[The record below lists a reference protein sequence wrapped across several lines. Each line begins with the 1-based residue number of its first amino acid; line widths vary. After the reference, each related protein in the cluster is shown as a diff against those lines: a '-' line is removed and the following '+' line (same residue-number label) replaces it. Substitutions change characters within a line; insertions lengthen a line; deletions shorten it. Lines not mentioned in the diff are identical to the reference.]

1 MNLPQI
7 LIEFKS
13 KAQSIIQRSERGVV
27 AVILKDNTAG
37 AIPFSIYKSLSDVEF
52 EKMSEKNY
60 RYLKLIFDGA
70 PYKVMVAVIP
80 EEDNS
85 YSKALK
91 VLENYKWNYLVVP
104 SANEESTPVISSW
117 IKEQRTNNK
126 KTFKAVLA
134 NHAADCE
141 GIINFTTGNIVSTI
155 TGNEVK
161 LTAAEY
167 CARIAGIVAGL
178 SLSRSLTYYVLT
190 DIISA
195 DIPSNPEELVNKGEL
210 VVLFDG
216 EKYKIAR
223 GINSYTS
230 GNNEDL
236 KKIKVIESKDTVY
249 QDIKTTFEEKYVG
262 KVINDYDN
270 KQNLVAAI
278 VTYFKSM
285 EGDVLDRTYNNSC
298 AISLEDQRSYL
309 LSQGEDTEAMSDI
322 EILQANTGSMVF
334 LTAAIKFVDAM
345 EDLKMEINM

>member
-80 EEDNS
+80 EEDNN

-210 VVLFDG
+210 VILFDG
-216 EKYKIAR
+216 EKHKIAR

>member
-1 MNLPQI
+1 M
-7 LIEFKS
+7 
-13 KAQSIIQRSERGVV
+13 
-27 AVILKDNTAG
+27 
-37 AIPFSIYKSLSDVEF
+37 
-52 EKMSEKNY
+52 
-60 RYLKLIFDGA
+60 
-70 PYKVMVAVIP
+70 
-80 EEDNS
+80 
-85 YSKALK
+85 
-91 VLENYKWNYLVVP
+91 
-104 SANEESTPVISSW
+104 
-117 IKEQRTNNK
+117 
-126 KTFKAVLA
+126 
-134 NHAADCE
+134 
-141 GIINFTTGNIVSTI
+141 
-155 TGNEVK
+155 K

-210 VVLFDG
+210 VILFDG

>member
-80 EEDNS
+80 EEDNN

-210 VVLFDG
+210 VILFDG

-230 GNNEDL
+230 RNNEDL

>member
-80 EEDNS
+80 EEDNN

-230 GNNEDL
+230 ENNEDL

>member
-80 EEDNS
+80 EEDNN

-210 VVLFDG
+210 VILFDG

-230 GNNEDL
+230 GKNEDL

-270 KQNLVAAI
+270 K
-278 VTYFKSM
+278 
-285 EGDVLDRTYNNSC
+285 
-298 AISLEDQRSYL
+298 
-309 LSQGEDTEAMSDI
+309 
-322 EILQANTGSMVF
+322 
-334 LTAAIKFVDAM
+334 
-345 EDLKMEINM
+345 

>member
-80 EEDNS
+80 EEDNN

-210 VVLFDG
+210 VILFDG

-223 GINSYTS
+223 GINSHTS

-236 KKIKVIESKDTVY
+236 KKIKVIESKDTIY

-298 AISLEDQRSYL
+298 AILLEDQRSYL

-334 LTAAIKFVDAM
+334 LTATIKFVDAM